1 VPARTVLVIWTVASE
16 LSSPSTVAM
25 TNAAHDAL
33 GAGTVVRVEPIPEDT
48 QASLLEEQDASGVVQ
63 LVWDEEHRRASMRCY
78 LVRSQRWVDR
88 EVTFTSLDPEA
99 ERGRTLGFL
108 AASILIDAGAPY
120 AGRRAEPA
128 PPPPVTPVARDTRP
142 RVLVPTAP
150 IEPWGAIGA
159 GASLAGPGDGTS
171 YGGWFSAEYSGL
183 PRFWLGLFG
192 EARFGTLPRAQATS
206 QILSLT
212 LTSTLELLR
221 ATPEVWIGVRLGGGA
236 TYLTVGHFSEGD
248 PTAVE
253 KSRFVPT
260 FDALLSGA
268 YGMAR
273 GPSIYAEAGVNF
285 VPGVTEIFV
294 REQNVA
300 TLPRLL
306 TIGRIGLRT
315 TF

>member
-1 VPARTVLVIWTVASE
+1 MPARTVLVIWTVASE

-33 GAGTVVRVEPIPEDT
+33 GADTIVRVEPIPEDT
-48 QASLLEEQDASGVVQ
+48 QASLARQREASGVIQ

-78 LVRSQRWVDR
+78 LVRSRRWVDR

-108 AASILIDAGAPY
+108 AASILIDAGASY
-120 AGRRAEPA
+120 AGRRNDA
-128 PPPPVTPVARDTRP
+128 PVAGDTRP
-142 RVLVPTAP
+142 RILVPADP

-171 YGGWFSAEYSGL
+171 YGGWFGAEYSGL

-212 LTSTLELLR
+212 LTSSLELWR
-221 ATPEVWIGVRLGGGA
+221 PARGAFVGVRLGGGA

-260 FDALLSGA
+260 FDFLLSGA

-273 GPSIYAEAGVNF
+273 GPSLYAEAGVNF
-285 VPGVTEIFV
+285 IPGVTEVFV

-306 TIGRIGLRT
+306 TIGRVGLRT

>member
-33 GAGTVVRVEPIPEDT
+33 GTETIVRVEPIPEDT
-48 QASLLEEQDASGVVQ
+48 QASLLAQRDASGVVQ

-88 EVTFTSLDPEA
+88 EVTFTSLDPET

-120 AGRRAEPA
+120 AGRRSDAK
-128 PPPPVTPVARDTRP
+128 PPVVRDTRP
-142 RVLVPTAP
+142 RVLVPTEP
-150 IEPWGAIGA
+150 VEPWGAIGA

-171 YGGWFSAEYSGL
+171 YGGWFGAEYSGL
-183 PRFWLGLFG
+183 PRWWIGLFG

-212 LTSTLELLR
+212 LTSSLELLR
-221 ATPEVWIGVRLGGGA
+221 PTRGAFIGVRLGAGA

-253 KSRFVPT
+253 KSRFVPN
-260 FDALLSGA
+260 FDFLLSGA

-273 GPSIYAEAGVNF
+273 GPSLYAEAGVH
-285 VPGVTEIFV
+285 VIPGVTEIFV

-300 TLPRLL
+300 TLPTLL